1 MTYSKYAHAR
11 DLEICNEDVF
21 FERFTTT
28 IHRHEHCSVC
38 YQLHQ
43 LFVSERKLEDWID
56 VGAFYFHYLFIII
69 FSTN

>member
-43 LFVSERKLEDWID
+43 LFVSERKLED
-56 VGAFYFHYLFIII
+56 
-69 FSTN
+69 